1 MFDRL
6 EELVDKL
13 DTINNQLTDPD
24 VVSDQNKFRKLMKEQ
39 SDLSPIVEKYHEYK
53 DAKTTIEDSLE
64 ILEEESDEELRE
76 MAKEEINEAKA
87 NLETIEQE
95 LKILLLPKDPNDST
109 FDCDAGAAAVV
120 GFALNNDDAVLPLAA
135 HILSSLQMG
144 ISC

>member
-76 MAKEEINEAKA
+76 MAKEEMNEAKA
-87 NLETIEQE
+87 NLETNFSRKWEE
-95 LKILLLPKDPNDST
+95 S
-109 FDCDAGAAAVV
+109 CDEAQKMIIYEAGYRAYRAGAKACTFVWP
-120 GFALNNDDAVLPLAA
+120 GILFLLKMLRKCYIILN
-135 HILSSLQMG
+135 
-144 ISC
+144 